1 MLTIPGHE
9 YGGACMEGNGSR
21 GHRRGPGDFELIW
34 FCLHTSEGK
43 GAENSPASRFVAS
56 TNNPAI
62 PPYTSRSFQSRDSLG
77 RLQWETPDGKRT
89 IDPDKAKR
97 ATFQGTV
104 FRPPDP
110 PLNVAGALT
119 PMPWCFGACYDAYAD
134 ADQGDGGYVLTV
146 DPTEWI
152 TNAQGGEEP
161 NERTVDIC
169 LPGQSSRTREQ
180 WLTGRSRKM
189 IRGAARYFVDVS
201 KALGI
206 PNHRC
211 TLADLV
217 ARIGGYCGHN
227 DFSQAFHK
235 SDHGDPGPAF
245 PWDVFAADI
254 AQLLEDDMPRIVT
267 VFDDATWTQVSPEA
281 FVMSGPSLEWVQSL
295 EQLAALTTLGAAKMD
310 PATGKPYGI
319 WRSQLKHFH
328 RTGAVWPQSPFAATE
343 FLSAA

>member
-1 MLTIPGHE
+1 MTLTIPGHA

-21 GHRRGPGDFELIW
+21 GHRRGPGDYELIW
-34 FCLHTSEGK
+34 FGLHTSEGK
-43 GAENSPASRFVAS
+43 GAENTPAARFVAS

-62 PPYTSRSFQSRDSLG
+62 PPYSSRSFQSRDSLG

-89 IDPDKAKR
+89 TDPDKAKR

-134 ADQGDGGYVLTV
+134 ADQGDGGYLLTV

-169 LPGQSSRTREQ
+169 LPGQSARTRDQ
-180 WLTGRSRKM
+180 WLTGRSRRM
-189 IRGAARYFVDVS
+189 IRGAARFFVDVS
-201 KALGI
+201 KALGTI

-211 TLADLV
+211 TVADLV
-217 ARIGGYCGHN
+217 ARRGGYCGHV
-227 DFSQAFHK
+227 DFSRAFKK
-235 SDHGDPGPAF
+235 SDHGDPGPNF

-254 AQLLEDDMPRIVT
+254 TDILQGAHMAQLVTTPGDAAAFEVSGTSARWIPDWDSLVWMWQRKLVAEKVTELPRTDLRRLHLSGPEPAAPSTIKGGE
-267 VFDDATWTQVSPEA
+267 FATWN
-281 FVMSGPSLEWVQSL
+281 
-295 EQLAALTTLGAAKMD
+295 
-310 PATGKPYGI
+310 PA
-319 WRSQLKHFH
+319 
-328 RTGAVWPQSPFAATE
+328 V
-343 FLSAA
+343 

>member
-1 MLTIPGHE
+1 MLTIPGHAYE
-9 YGGACMEGNGSR
+9 GGHVEGNGAR
-21 GHRRGPGDFELIW
+21 GRARASYDGSLIW
-34 FCLHTSEGK
+34 FCLHTYEG
-43 GAENSPASRFVAS
+43 GTEAMPVDRLLANVRTPASPA
-56 TNNPAI
+56 N
-62 PPYTSRSFQSRDSLG
+62 RSFQSRDLSG
-77 RLQWETPDGKRT
+77 VLQWEGADGKRT
-89 IDPDKAKR
+89 TDPAKAIP
-97 ATFQGTV
+97 ATVGGQV

-110 PLNVAGALT
+110 PLAVVKGVT
-119 PMPWCFGACYDAYAD
+119 PMPWCYGSAYDAFAD
-134 ADQGDGGYVLTV
+134 ADQGDGGYRLTV
-146 DPTEWI
+146 DPTLYVL
-152 TNAQGGEEP
+152 NAQGGAEP
-161 NERTVDIC
+161 NARTVSIC
-169 LPGQSSRTREQ
+169 LPGRSSRTREQ

-201 KALGI
+201 KAIPTI
-206 PNHRC
+206 PNRR
-211 TLADLV
+211 TRGSDLV
-217 ARIGGYCGHN
+217 ARIGGYCGHH
-227 DFSQAFHK
+227 DFSRAFHK

-254 AQLLEDDMPRIVT
+254 AQLLEDDMPRIVN
-267 VFDDATWTQVSPEA
+267 VFDDVTWTQVSPEA